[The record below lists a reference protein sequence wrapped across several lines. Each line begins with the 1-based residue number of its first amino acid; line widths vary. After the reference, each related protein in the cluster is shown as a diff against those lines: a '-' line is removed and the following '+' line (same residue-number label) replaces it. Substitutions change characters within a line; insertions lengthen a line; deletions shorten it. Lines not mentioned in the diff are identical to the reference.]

1 MEISPGV
8 EIIWNMAGGET
19 RAARMKEIEPDHFF
33 CGLLKFAEMN
43 EGEIQTDQVP
53 QLVIQALKTELEQLR
68 KVLKDKAIN
77 TTNVRREIRRVVGQG
92 FLRPAEGEALH
103 RSEASRQLFEQAT
116 RSAVQNRGIVDAV
129 ILLKTLLARP
139 TYAMSQVLGKTAGAE
154 DDGKAEEP
162 AVDLPPNRY
171 VQELTPGAAEKPA
184 PDRQAAAPGIQAA
197 ETQPQ
202 VQVLALALRRPSVK
216 PICLICT
223 AKSDVPGL
231 LQRAAQKERPAI
243 QILQVNT
250 ADLLKGVKNPGTI
263 LDNIGEV
270 LNRANGAANLFVFF
284 DTSGLKVEKVAL
296 LLRSLKQVIEAPG
309 IRLVFAIQV
318 NQFNQVIDELQL
330 DGQFQEIW
338 LHDLKEPRIPHQL

>member
-8 EIIWNMAGGET
+8 EIIWNLAGAET

-43 EGEIQTDQVP
+43 EGEIQADQIP
-53 QLVIQALKTELEQLR
+53 QLVIQTLKNELDQLR
-68 KVLKDKAIN
+68 KTLKEKAIN
-77 TTNVRREIRRVVGQG
+77 TTTVRHEIRRVVGQG

-116 RSAVQNRGIVDAV
+116 RSAVQNKGIVDAV

-139 TYAMSQVLGKTAGAE
+139 TYAMSQVLGKTAGA
-154 DDGKAEEP
+154 DDEAKSDEP
-162 AVDLPPNRY
+162 AIDVPQNRY
-171 VQELTPGAAEKPA
+171 VQELPAAAAEKQSLP
-184 PDRQAAAPGIQAA
+184 P

-202 VQVLALALRRPSVK
+202 VQVLALALRRPNVK

-223 AKSDVPGL
+223 AKLDVAGL
-231 LQRAAQKERPAI
+231 VQRAAQKERPAI

-250 ADLLKGVKNPGTI
+250 ADLLRGVKNPGAI
-263 LDNIGEV
+263 IDNIGAV
-270 LNRANGAANLFVFF
+270 LNKANGAANTFVFF

-309 IRLVFAIQV
+309 IHLVFAIQV
-318 NQFNQVIDELQL
+318 GLFNQVIDELQL